1 MDRSGG
7 ALSRVSQNFLKNVSP
22 SKNMNSRKT
31 QPYSIR
37 DSSRRARL
45 VYWFGER
52 VRGWNTTCRHQHIT
66 QNFGHV
72 IGWPYSGIYR
82 HIPENSRWAGLAR
95 HWDTRLESPRV
106 LDSTH
111 KKSRGRVK
119 FLRKSKDSIFRED
132 EPQGP
137 QNVFLS
143 PGRRQRSPTT
153 LQSKRNVVW
162 QGSYT
167 ALCSFQSIA

>member
-1 MDRSGG
+1 MDRSEG

-95 HWDTRLESPRV
+95 HWDTRLESLRV

-111 KKSRGRVK
+111 KKLEGRAKVH
-119 FLRKSKDSIFRED
+119 RKSKDSIFRED

-137 QNVFLS
+137 QNERET

-153 LQSKRNVVW
+153 LQSKNNVVW
-162 QGSYT
+162 QGTQKSIRS
-167 ALCSFQSIA
+167 LQSIE

>member
-1 MDRSGG
+1 MDRSEG

-66 QNFGHV
+66 QNFGHG

-111 KKSRGRVK
+111 KNLEGGPNFRIKNQK
-119 FLRKSKDSIFRED
+119 CIFRED

-137 QNVFLS
+137 QNALNT
-143 PGRRQRSPTT
+143 PGRRQRSPAT
-153 LQSKRNVVW
+153 LQGKRNVVW
-162 QGSYT
+162 QGS
-167 ALCSFQSIA
+167 